1 MFDKGRQKRVNFE
14 PVPLSMGES
23 FAVRRFFLPQ
33 FSSPWHFHPEVELT
47 WIVNSSG
54 QRFVGDSIEWFG
66 PGDLVLVGSSL
77 PHLWRNSSAAS
88 RRRDY
93 AHSLVIQF
101 RADSFGQPFWDLPEM
116 TSIRD
121 LFRRAGQGLCFHGA
135 TQRET
140 CKALR
145 RIQGQTG
152 ARRLMNLLSI
162 LERLA
167 ESREFRCLASPGFRP
182 RVDAQSAD
190 RLQRCY
196 DFILREA
203 SRNIRLD
210 EVAAVAGLS
219 NYAFCRY
226 FKKTTGKTLISFVN
240 EIRISKACRL
250 LIGTQM
256 SITDVCFASGF
267 NNLSNFNRQFRAI
280 RRSSPR
286 EFRQR
291 YTSQTAVH
299 VADDR

>member
-1 MFDKGRQKRVNFE
+1 MLDNGRHKRASFE
-14 PVPLSMGES
+14 PVPLPMGQS
-23 FAVRRFFLPQ
+23 FAVRTFFLPQ
-33 FSSPWHFHPEVELT
+33 FSSPWHFHLEIELT

-54 QRFVGDSIEWFG
+54 QRFVGDSVELFE
-66 PGDLVLVGSSL
+66 PGDLVLIGSSL
-77 PHLWRNSSAAS
+77 PHVWRNSSAAS

-93 AHSLVIQF
+93 ARSLVIQF
-101 RADSFGQPFWDLPEM
+101 RADTFGQPFLDLPEM

-121 LFRRAGQGLCFHGA
+121 LFRRARQGLCFHGA

-145 RIQGQTG
+145 KIQGQTG
-152 ARRLMNLLSI
+152 ARRLLNLLGI

-182 RVDAQSAD
+182 QVDAQSAD
-190 RLQRCY
+190 QMQRCY
-196 DFILREA
+196 DFILQEA
-203 SRNIRLD
+203 SRNIRLS

-219 NYAFCRY
+219 NFAFCRY
-226 FKKTTGKTLISFVN
+226 FKKATGKTLISFVN
-240 EIRISKACRL
+240 EIRISQACRL
-250 LIGTQM
+250 LIDTQM

-291 YTSQTAVH
+291 YASQTTVH
-299 VADDR
+299 VANDR